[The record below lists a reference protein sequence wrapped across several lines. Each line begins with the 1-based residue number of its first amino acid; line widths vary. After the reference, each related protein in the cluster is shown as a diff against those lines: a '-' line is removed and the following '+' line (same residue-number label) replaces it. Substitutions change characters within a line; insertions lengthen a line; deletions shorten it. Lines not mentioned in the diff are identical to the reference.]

1 MAGKGEEH
9 GVVRVRVESTDGTLE
24 HPFRVSQT
32 VGELKQFVYDK
43 LVTDKGNVPLS
54 ATYIQLGGKSVA
66 DSELVGGLAA
76 GGKNRGNEVDVV
88 VSLGWPMS
96 GGARR

>member
-1 MAGKGEEH
+1 MAGKGDEH
-9 GVVRVRVESTDGTLE
+9 GVVRVRVESTEGNLE

-32 VGELKQFVYDK
+32 VGELKRFVYDR
-43 LVTDKGNVPLS
+43 LVQDKGNVPLS

-66 DSELVGGLAA
+66 DSELIGGLAT